1 MYPKYFGLKEPSF
14 SITPDPQYLF
24 LSGQHREALAHLLY
38 GAGGGGGFVLLT
50 GEVGT
55 GKTTV
60 CRAFL
65 EQLPE
70 GLDVA
75 LVLNPAMTATE
86 LLHAICDEFGV
97 ELPTGEPS
105 VKTMLDHL
113 NRFLL
118 DAHARGRRPV
128 LIIDEAQNLRPKV
141 LEQIRLLTNLE
152 TSKQKLLQIFLIGQP
167 ELRTLL
173 ATPDLRQLNQRV
185 TARYHLTPLGVKET
199 AAYVEHR
206 IAVAGVDRPLFTP
219 RALKRV
225 HQHTRGVPRLIN
237 LLCDRAL
244 LGAAVSR
251 RMQVTPAVVDT
262 AAREVINRADPAL
275 PRRRGA
281 LGLAAAITGALGLG
295 LWLGASGLPQRLPA
309 LWSATAPAEW
319 LSSMGWSR
327 TAQDSGD
334 KTGLA
339 PSPRADA
346 PAVAESGA
354 EVTPV
359 PEAPL
364 NIAQATL
371 ADPPA
376 AESPEPGALPADV
389 SVQAA
394 VTDQTDA
401 DTGLASVAEA
411 AEDQPATATA
421 TATAAAGASLTP
433 DAVGDSAQHDT
444 DTPPELAASQQTHAS
459 DAVDADTAQPAPP
472 AADGVIADRR
482 LADAQSPTADTH
494 PPRIATARVAPRVSV
509 LDAAR
514 LGDALVSE
522 DAVVDE
528 LLGLWQVQKA
538 PGVRFL
544 DCAAV
549 PAFALACERS
559 TGRWSELRRFDRPAA
574 LKLRLPGNETGFVV
588 VGGLD
593 DEHALLYQNGVA
605 MRVPIAVLD
614 ERWSGDYLLLWRPPP
629 FGGRVIADGD
639 PADAIGWLRERLA
652 LLPGSELTVDPARYD
667 TDVKA
672 AVRGFQVTQ
681 GLVPD
686 GIAGPRTL
694 IMLSNVLADLD
705 VPRLSQSR

>member
-1 MYPKYFGLKEPSF
+1 
-14 SITPDPQYLF
+14 
-24 LSGQHREALAHLLY
+24 
-38 GAGGGGGFVLLT
+38 
-50 GEVGT
+50 
-55 GKTTV
+55 
-60 CRAFL
+60 
-65 EQLPE
+65 
-70 GLDVA
+70 
-75 LVLNPAMTATE
+75 
-86 LLHAICDEFGV
+86 
-97 ELPTGEPS
+97 
-105 VKTMLDHL
+105 
-113 NRFLL
+113 
-118 DAHARGRRPV
+118 
-128 LIIDEAQNLRPKV
+128 
-141 LEQIRLLTNLE
+141 
-152 TSKQKLLQIFLIGQP
+152 
-167 ELRTLL
+167 
-173 ATPDLRQLNQRV
+173 
-185 TARYHLTPLGVKET
+185 
-199 AAYVEHR
+199 
-206 IAVAGVDRPLFTP
+206 
-219 RALKRV
+219 
-225 HQHTRGVPRLIN
+225 
-237 LLCDRAL
+237 
-244 LGAAVSR
+244 
-251 RMQVTPAVVDT
+251 
-262 AAREVINRADPAL
+262 
-275 PRRRGA
+275 
-281 LGLAAAITGALGLG
+281 
-295 LWLGASGLPQRLPA
+295 
-309 LWSATAPAEW
+309 
-319 LSSMGWSR
+319 MGWSR

-401 DTGLASVAEA
+401 DTGLASVTEA
-411 AEDQPATATA
+411 GADQPATG
-421 TATAAAGASLTP
+421 TAAAGASLPP
-433 DAVGDSAQHDT
+433 DAVGDSTQQDT
-444 DTPPELAASQQTHAS
+444 DAPAELAAFQQTHAS
-459 DAVDADTAQPAPP
+459 DAVDANTAQPVPP
-472 AADGVIADRR
+472 AGDGVIADRR
-482 LADAQSPTADTH
+482 RADAQSPTADTR

-514 LGDALVSE
+514 LGEALVSE

-528 LLGLWQVQKA
+528 LLGLWQIQKA

-574 LKLRLPGNETGFVV
+574 LKLRLPRNETGFVV

-593 DEHALLYQNGVA
+593 DEHALLYQDGIA

-629 FGGRVIADGD
+629 FGGRVIADRD

-667 TDVKA
+667 ADVRA
-672 AVRGFQVTQ
+672 AVRGFQVAQ

-705 VPRLSQSR
+705 VPRLSHSR